1 MANVRVA
8 TSWLGIMPSRTSIQR
23 QEESTNVQ
31 GGARQVRQ
39 TNSRIDNSEDRLCL
53 LYALDCLLGNNP
65 LGQAVYSSIMYY
77 IPLISKTRDLS
88 VNDVNSVLNGYG
100 LSLIRASGVIQQS
113 AYRILNSPV
122 KLVVNIKLINKD
134 NKSMSH
140 FVGWDGSRS
149 TVYDRPM
156 NAKVQ
161 SKDRE
166 SKEASKRVFSELFSE
181 MHSWQITHVY
191 QLVELSHGDGSTALS
206 KKITEKIPARR
217 RRSKSKHG
225 NRKDIEG
232 DIKTPTK
239 KTRSQNQNI
248 VS

>member
-1 MANVRVA
+1 
-8 TSWLGIMPSRTSIQR
+8 
-23 QEESTNVQ
+23 
-31 GGARQVRQ
+31 
-39 TNSRIDNSEDRLCL
+39 
-53 LYALDCLLGNNP
+53 
-65 LGQAVYSSIMYY
+65 
-77 IPLISKTRDLS
+77 

-122 KLVVNIKLINKD
+122 KLVVNVKLINKD

-191 QLVELSHGDGSTALS
+191 QLVELSHCDGGTALCS
-206 KKITEKIPARR
+206 KKIPEKIPKRR
-217 RRSKSKHG
+217 RRTKSKHG
-225 NRKDIEG
+225 NRKDMEG

-239 KTRSQNQNI
+239 KTVSLNI